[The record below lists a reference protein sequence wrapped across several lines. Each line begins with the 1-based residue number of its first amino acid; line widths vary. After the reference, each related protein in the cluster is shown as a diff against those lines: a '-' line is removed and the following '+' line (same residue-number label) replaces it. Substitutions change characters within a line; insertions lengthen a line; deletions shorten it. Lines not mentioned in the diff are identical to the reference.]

1 MVENKDIRKLSL
13 YSQDNKFNTSIEA
26 VAIDCFVHLV
36 DLTVQKKNDIK
47 ELKARVEAEYFLVSE
62 Y

>member
-13 YSQDNKFNTSIEA
+13 YSQDNQFNTSIEA

-36 DLTVQKKNDIK
+36 DLTVHKKSDIK
-47 ELKARVEAEYFLVSE
+47 ELKAKVEAEYFLVSE